1 MYSQRLK
8 EAYRDVPII
17 IGGIEAILRRIA
29 HYDYWS
35 DRVKRSVLLDSRA
48 DLLVFGNAERAI
60 VDIAHRLA
68 NGDKAADLTDIRGT
82 AFVTRHPPANR
93 TLIDSTSVDELVGS
107 RPIQTLSRAW
117 SLSPARRA
125 RLKTTISPRPS
136 D

>member
-1 MYSQRLK
+1 MK

-17 IGGIEAILRRIA
+17 VGGIEASLRRIA

-68 NGDKAADLTDIRGT
+68 NGDKAADLTDILGT
-82 AFVTRHPPANR
+82 AFATRHPPANR
-93 TLIDSTSVDELVGS
+93 TLIDSTSVD
-107 RPIQTLSRAW
+107 
-117 SLSPARRA
+117 
-125 RLKTTISPRPS
+125 
-136 D
+136 